1 MKDKKRFDLAA
12 RTRKRIQEQN
22 PYFRLIMR
30 RDEIE
35 KELKEEIDN
44 HRYKTFYGK
53 EQKEQ

>member
-12 RTRKRIQEQN
+12 RTQKRIQEQN

-44 HRYKTFYGK
+44 HRYRIFYEK